1 MLLMLSL
8 LMLCDLGVVV
18 AVVQVSVDQHDFGG
32 VTATLLL

>member
-1 MLLMLSL
+1 VTWV
-8 LMLCDLGVVV
+8 VVV